1 MHPMVARAH
10 YLPVMQAPSEAPVGG
25 ARQRP
30 LYLRPHM
37 LVLMAL
43 GYAGGVPLE
52 MSFNLM
58 PTWAAKAGWSV
69 VDIGWLSLAK
79 LPYSFKVLWAPI
91 TDHCGIPGLRWMGR
105 RRAWLLVTQLA
116 CLAMLGVLAWNMD
129 DRGGSLAP
137 SAMLAL
143 TALLVFAGATQDIVG
158 DAYRTEVLEPREFGA
173 GASMFVTGAR
183 IASVIGGAGAL
194 VVASRMGE
202 GDSTRGWAWAT
213 AIGLLAVSTVLG
225 MLGTLL
231 GREPVQAP
239 GMAHGFAASVAQP
252 FQLFA
257 RGWGARLPVLFLF
270 VMLYRLPDNLGGA
283 MNSPLLVQGL
293 GYSTESIGWVRQ
305 GFGAGMSV
313 VGTML
318 GGWLIARWG
327 LVRCLWVFG
336 VLQAL
341 SNAGFLTLAHV
352 HQATVAVKAA
362 QSAPVMSLVPVI
374 AIENIC
380 GGLVTCAFVAYMME
394 ACDRRATATQYA
406 LLTGFMAVGNS
417 VSGWMSGWMVAH
429 LDYRPFYALSI
440 LAAAP
445 GMALLP
451 WLMHRPGHDARDT
464 TSADAR

>member
-1 MHPMVARAH
+1 MQPPIEAR
-10 YLPVMQAPSEAPVGG
+10 G
-25 ARQRP
+25 ARTPERP

-37 LVLMAL
+37 LVLLAI

-79 LPYSFKVLWAPI
+79 LPYSFKVLWAPFA
-91 TDHCGIPGLRWMGR
+91 DHCGIPGLRRLGR
-105 RRAWLLVTQLA
+105 RRSWLLVTQVA
-116 CLAMLGVLAWNMD
+116 CLAMLAVLALNMD
-129 DRGGSLAP
+129 DRGGALP
-137 SAMLAL
+137 VNAMLAL
-143 TALLVFAGATQDIVG
+143 TGLLVFAGATQDIVG

-183 IASVIGGAGAL
+183 IASVVGGAGAL
-194 VVASRMGE
+194 VLASRMGE
-202 GDSTRGWAWAT
+202 GESTRGWAWAS
-213 AIGLLAVSTVLG
+213 AVGLLAISTVFG
-225 MLGTLL
+225 MIGALL
-231 GREPVQAP
+231 GREPEPAP

-252 FQLFA
+252 FRIF
-257 RGWGARLPVLFLF
+257 GESWGARLPVLFLF

-318 GGWLIARWG
+318 GGWLVARWG

-336 VLQAL
+336 VLQAM
-341 SNAGFLTLAHV
+341 SNAGFLTLADLYH
-352 HQATVAVKAA
+352 ATVATRAA
-362 QSAPVMSLVPVI
+362 QSAPVSALVPVI

-417 VSGWMSGWMVAH
+417 LSGWLSGWMVAH
-429 LDYRPFYALSI
+429 LDYKPFYALSV
-440 LAAAP
+440 AAAVP
-445 GMALLP
+445 GMALIP
-451 WLMHRPGHDARDT
+451 WLVHRARQD
-464 TSADAR
+464 

>member
-1 MHPMVARAH
+1 MQGLSDAH
-10 YLPVMQAPSEAPVGG
+10 ANRPA
-25 ARQRP
+25 QRP

-37 LVLMAL
+37 LVLLAI

-91 TDHCGIPGLRWMGR
+91 TDHCGVPGLRRLGR
-105 RRAWLLVTQLA
+105 RRSWLLVTQVA
-116 CLAMLGVLAWNMD
+116 CLAVLALLAFNMD
-129 DRGGSLAP
+129 DRGGTLPAN
-137 SAMLAL
+137 AMLWL

-183 IASVIGGAGAL
+183 IASVVGGAGAL
-194 VVASRMGE
+194 VLASRMGE
-202 GDSTRGWAWAT
+202 GEATRGWAWASS
-213 AIGLLAVSTVLG
+213 IGLLAVSTALG
-225 MLGTLL
+225 MIGALL
-231 GREPVQAP
+231 GREPEQAA
-239 GMAHGFAASVAQP
+239 GMAHGFRASVAQP
-252 FQLFA
+252 FRLFA
-257 RGWGARLPVLFLF
+257 EGWGRRLPVLFLF

-318 GGWLIARWG
+318 GGWLVARWG
-327 LVRCLWVFG
+327 LVRCLWVFA

-341 SNAGFLTLAHV
+341 SNAGFLALAGMHG
-352 HQATVAVKAA
+352 ATVAVKAA
-362 QSAPVMSLVPVI
+362 HSAPVSSLVPVI
-374 AIENIC
+374 AVENMC

-394 ACDRRATATQYA
+394 TCDRRATATQYA

-417 VSGWMSGWMVAH
+417 LSGWISGWMVAN
-429 LDYRPFYALSI
+429 LDYGPFYALSI
-440 LAAAP
+440 AAAVP

-451 WLMHRPGHDARDT
+451 WLRHREPAPATR
-464 TSADAR
+464 